1 MSNTQGD
8 PNVIVI
14 KNARLSYSAIF
25 TPRKGGGDDGKD
37 KDPRYQASLILDKT
51 TQKDMIK
58 EVRRVIKQVA
68 ETKWPGKSVINK
80 PDGKLISGDGT
91 TNKLMLLSV
100 CLHDGAEKADK
111 DGYGDHVMFV
121 SASRGIKDSKG
132 TEMAPLP
139 VVDKK
144 NQPVDPRSGLIYD
157 GCRVHASV
165 RVWAQD
171 NDYGKRINCELRA
184 VAFAGDD
191 EPFGNGPVNTKKEFG
206 NLLEEDEF
214 GDADDTPT
222 PKKAAAK
229 KPSSIDDDDDL

>member
-157 GCRVHASV
+157 GCAPGPSLVMTSLSAPVRSTPRRSSATCWRRTSSAMPTTRRHPRRPRPRSRRASTMTTTC
-165 RVWAQD
+165 D
-171 NDYGKRINCELRA
+171 
-184 VAFAGDD
+184 
-191 EPFGNGPVNTKKEFG
+191 
-206 NLLEEDEF
+206 
-214 GDADDTPT
+214 
-222 PKKAAAK
+222 
-229 KPSSIDDDDDL
+229 